1 MKGYLLKFYL
11 EENENYKGKPLY
23 DWLLEVAKT
32 IGLKGATVNNG
43 IQSFDRQGKPHSAH
57 FFELADRPVQIEFIV
72 DIEQEQSLFATL
84 SQENISIFYSKTS
97 IEFGSVGNKEN
108 NND

>member
-32 IGLKGATVNNG
+32 IGLKGETVNNG
-43 IQSFDRQGKPHSAH
+43 IQSFDRQGKLHSAH
-57 FFELADRPVQIEFIV
+57 FLNLPTVQYKLNLSWILSRNSLCWPHFPRKTFQSFIAKPQLNLAV
-72 DIEQEQSLFATL
+72 
-84 SQENISIFYSKTS
+84 
-97 IEFGSVGNKEN
+97 
-108 NND
+108 